1 MVDKRVRRLRATTM
15 NHFVR
20 HYLNILKKLDWIMV
34 GTVGLISFFSLL
46 SIYNLERGGQIF
58 YFRKQLIFIAVGFLL
73 MISLSLF
80 DYRSFKSYSSFTII
94 LYLITLLAL
103 SAVLLVGRRI
113 RGTVGWFSFGGIHFA
128 PVEMAKLAVILLLA
142 KYFSLRHIELYRIRH
157 LVASFFYAGLPV
169 FLVLLQ
175 PDLGSAFI
183 ILVIWFGLVIVSG
196 IRFRHLVVILLIGAI
211 CFGATWAL
219 LLKDYQ
225 KERILTFLNPQ
236 KDPLGYSYNLIQ
248 SVIAIGSGQ
257 VLGRGLD
264 NATQTRLHF
273 LPEAHTDFIFAA
285 AAEEFG
291 FVVVVFLFALFA
303 LLVYRIIRT
312 GMFAPDNFAK
322 LFSLGISL
330 MFLCQI
336 VINVGMNMGLMPI
349 IGIPLPFMSYGGSA
363 TMINFIALGILQSIR
378 VRSSRF

>member
-1 MVDKRVRRLRATTM
+1 M
-15 NHFVR
+15 NHFIR
-20 HYLNILKKLDWIMV
+20 YYLNTLKKADWIMV
-34 GTVGLISFFSLL
+34 GIVGLISFFSLL
-46 SIYNLERGGQIF
+46 SIYNLERGGQFF
-58 YFRKQLIFIAVGFLL
+58 YFRKQLIFVAVGLFL
-73 MISLSLF
+73 MIVLIFF
-80 DYRSFKSYSSFTII
+80 DYRALKSHSSLTITF
-94 LYLITLLAL
+94 YLITLLAL
-103 SAVLLVGRRI
+103 FAVLLVGRRI
-113 RGTVGWFSFGGIHFA
+113 RGTVGWFSFGVVNFA

-183 ILVIWFGLVIVSG
+183 ILVVWFGVVVVSG
-196 IRFRHLVVILLIGAI
+196 IRFRHLIIILLIGAI
-211 CFGATWAL
+211 CFGITWTL

-236 KDPLGYSYNLIQ
+236 KDPLGYSYNLRQ
-248 SVIAIGSGQ
+248 TVIAIGSGQ
-257 VLGRGLD
+257 VWGRGLD

-273 LPEAHTDFIFAA
+273 LPEAHTDFIFAVV
-285 AAEEFG
+285 AEEFG
-291 FVVVVFLFALFA
+291 FVAVVFLFTLFA
-303 LLVYRIIRT
+303 LLIYRIMRI
-312 GMFAPDNFAK
+312 GMFAVDNFAK
-322 LFSLGISL
+322 LFSLGVSL

-363 TMINFIALGILQSIR
+363 TIVNFIALGILQSIR